1 MKKGLVLTKK
11 NRLFPVLTYIT
22 LLISIFYYIRN
33 FGWGGGIES
42 FKLGTIVWPLVALF
56 GAFIC
61 ISKYFNKIWIINFG
75 ALYVFYNTIAI
86 ILGASNSFKSIISS
100 CIYAVLWFSL
110 FVVFFDDSFSF
121 GTAKINSVIFII
133 ALPVIFVAFMV
144 LVNTYSS
151 QEAIKTLNPIF
162 YILYL
167 LPFLM
172 LEKNKVFKTVGM
184 VLIFIAILVSY
195 KRTAIIAFVLIL
207 LYYLYRYMKET
218 NKTPSSIVKLF
229 GVIFAS
235 IIGLYFV
242 YSQVISEYVAL
253 DWLDRLTSLEE
264 TGGGGRVERWKQFFE
279 DMNNSNALQFLF
291 GHGDVYPYYHNDLM
305 QVFFNFGLIGS
316 ILYIGFCVQLV
327 ILYCKMNKAKYRFT
341 SAYGASLIIFFLN
354 SAVGQVIVVHTWFLQ
369 MAVFWGIVI
378 GIFYK
383 EKEHETQGG

>member
-1 MKKGLVLTKK
+1 MRKSLSITKNNRFIPSVVYLILLT
-11 NRLFPVLTYIT
+11 
-22 LLISIFYYIRN
+22 SIFYYIRN

-42 FKLGTIVWPLVALF
+42 FKLGIIAWPLVSLF
-56 GAFIC
+56 GMFIC
-61 ISKYFNKIWIINFG
+61 MSKYFNKIWIINFG
-75 ALYVFYNTIAI
+75 ALYIFYNV
-86 ILGASNSFKSIISS
+86 ILILFGASNSFKSIISS
-100 CIYAVLWFSL
+100 CVYAVLWFSL

-121 GTAKINSVIFII
+121 GIAKTNSIIFKI
-133 ALPVIFVAFMV
+133 ALPIIFVAFML
-144 LVNTYSS
+144 LVNTYYS

-242 YSQVISEYVAL
+242 YLKVISEFVAL
-253 DWLDRLTSLEE
+253 DWLDRLASLEE
-264 TGGGGRVERWKQFFE
+264 SGGAGRIERWEQFLA
-279 DMNNSNALQFLF
+279 DMSNSTALQFLF
-291 GHGDVYPYYHNDLM
+291 GHGDGHLYYHNDFM
-305 QVFFNFGLIGS
+305 QVFFNFGIIGS
-316 ILYIGFCVQLV
+316 ILYTGFCIQLI
-327 ILYCKMNKAKYRFT
+327 ILYCKMNKAKYKFT

-383 EKEHETQGG
+383 EKERGMQGG